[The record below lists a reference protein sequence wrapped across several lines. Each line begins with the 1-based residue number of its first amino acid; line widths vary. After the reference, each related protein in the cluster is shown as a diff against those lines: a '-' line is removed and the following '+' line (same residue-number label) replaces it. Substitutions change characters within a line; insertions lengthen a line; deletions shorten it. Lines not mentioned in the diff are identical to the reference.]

1 MSFRQ
6 WISGHRS
13 LVATATSGSVIA
25 ALVAT
30 VAIVSTG
37 YTAQRL
43 DLNDGSVW
51 VANGTSQVIGRANTQ
66 VLALNTVV
74 ASTGADI
81 QAIQRGATVLL
92 FDRTDSKVDIVD
104 PATSKVLNS
113 VPLPPESPA
122 LSRR

>member
-1 MSFRQ
+1 MNFRE
-6 WISGHRS
+6 WLSGHRS

-37 YTAQRL
+37 YSAQRL

-51 VANGTSQVIGRANTQ
+51 VANGSAQVIGRANTQ

-74 ASTGADI
+74 ASSGADI
-81 QAIQRGATVLL
+81 QTIQRGATVLL

-104 PATSKVLNS
+104 PSTPSRH
-113 VPLPPESPA
+113 PPSA
-122 LSRR
+122 SGRTQ

>member
-1 MSFRQ
+1 M
-6 WISGHRS
+6 
-13 LVATATSGSVIA
+13 IA
-25 ALVAT
+25 ALVAA

-51 VANGTSQVIGRANTQ
+51 VANGASQVIGRANTQ

-74 ASTGADI
+74 TSSGADI
-81 QAIQRGATVLL
+81 QTIQRGATVLL
-92 FDRTDSKVDIVD
+92 FDRTDSKVDIID

-113 VPLPPESPA
+113 VPLPPRTPSF
-122 LSRR
+122 LSQVTIS